1 MKNCLKDKDLNIVR
15 ENSYED
21 SLNFKNEFVF
31 EEK

>member
-1 MKNCLKDKDLNIVR
+1 MKNYLKVKDLNTIR
-15 ENSYED
+15 DSSYED